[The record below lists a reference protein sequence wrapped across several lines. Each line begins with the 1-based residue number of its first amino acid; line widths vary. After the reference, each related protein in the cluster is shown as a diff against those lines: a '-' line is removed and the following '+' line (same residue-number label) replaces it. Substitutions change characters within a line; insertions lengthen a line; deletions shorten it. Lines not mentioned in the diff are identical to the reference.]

1 MISMK
6 TGTSVY
12 FRVALLTILILVLV
26 VSMFRPQSTASA
38 AAILT
43 ISPLTWN
50 IIGLD
55 SNNVSVGPNN
65 FPIGARVC
73 NTGDAVATN
82 LTSNF
87 VWDSADPYI
96 NLRPGSLSTI
106 SVPSL
111 SIGACTDLYYEVTVT
126 RDPAAYDNTRRYHIA
141 ATADT
146 LGVVSTPTPREL
158 YVEHLISQNR
168 NTVSDVKYATT
179 LAGLTSVPNGGT
191 MSLAVGNTYYIQLVG
206 ATATQGYEQIES
218 FINFPNTVFQVLSV
232 NTTYSAFPTP
242 HTDPDWAS
250 KLYADSC
257 KWENNPNSPNYRSCT
272 STGKYGGN
280 VTVTYQVRILS
291 VGSTNPQPLSTLLYD
306 FSGSSYHYN
315 SDFGISTRYAYILDP
330 SAVTISK
337 NFSPDPTTA
346 GGVSTLTFTLTNPSS
361 ASFSGLNF
369 TDTLPTTPGT
379 MVVASTPGAST
390 TGCGTPTFAPAAG
403 AASISFSNGSLAP
416 NSTCTI
422 KVNVTVSTAGT
433 YTNTSS
439 HLFIGT
445 LDTGNFATDTLT
457 VNTAPPGP
465 SPVCGLTMA
474 QWTFTGYA
482 GTSPPFPAANT
493 QLPNVTTAAI
503 SVGGT
508 APGPVFAEADA
519 TTGTPAVPSMLT
531 YGWANQATGFNVNTF
546 PFIQFAIDTSKY
558 TNVSLQL
565 NAQRKGNGPTDSPL
579 YYSTNGTT
587 WTLKTTFNSTQ
598 SWATYSFDFTNQTS
612 TTGITYFRV
621 YGTGANTPSKGA
633 DFNLDNVTFTG
644 CGTPS
649 SPTLTKSFSPNPV
662 AAGATSTLTF
672 TLTNPNTTIALSGI
686 AFTDSLPSGLTVATS
701 SSSQCGGTLTTTA
714 PRTISFN
721 GGTLASSASC
731 NLAVTVTTTA
741 SGIYDNISEFVS
753 STEGG
758 TNTGPTGI
766 AASSLTVLTPPSI
779 SKLFAPNPIITGG
792 TSTLTFTLTNPNLNN
807 ALTGVAFSDPYP
819 PGLQNT
825 ATPNGTTT
833 CTSGAVTA
841 LASGTSVRL
850 DGATLAAGSTCTVT
864 VNVSASTTGTFP
876 NTSLA
881 VTSTNAGTGN
891 TASNTLTVNAPNP
904 GLGLLKQ
911 ISTSASGPW
920 TSFVAVT
927 TGSSVYYQFTVENLG
942 DVTLTSINFSD
953 SSLSPA
959 LLASCNPTWATP
971 LPVAVA
977 GNDNHIARCVVGPVS
992 TVAGPHTNTATAS
1005 GNYST
1010 GTTPNDTSSAAYA
1023 TTGLTLTKTV
1033 TESFFVSANDILHYS
1048 FDVNNS
1054 GSAPL
1059 LGPVTVADDKATDET
1074 CPAVNTVG
1082 DLDDYLDPGET
1093 VTCTATYTV
1102 TNADVTAGSV
1112 TNTASAT
1119 TGGVTSNTA
1128 TQTVNRLIAD
1138 LTVTKTNNVS
1148 GNIPEG
1154 GNFTWTITVNNNGTG
1169 TASFAATQVILTD
1182 TLPGAA
1188 TYSPQGLLA
1197 IANGSTSP
1205 TGTIACSINVTVLSC
1220 VAGTLVT
1227 LPAGASFSVTFSVA
1241 PTVAGSLLNMAT
1253 VDPNNNVAEGDETN
1267 NMTSDTVTVLTPTST
1282 PSNTPTNTPTSTPT
1296 NTPTN
1301 TATNTAT
1308 STPTDTLTN
1317 TPTVTATSTST
1328 DTPTTTPTDTPTNTP
1343 ANTATDTPTNTPT
1356 STPTDM
1362 PTSTATHTATNTA
1375 TDTPTSI
1382 STSTPTDTPTATATG
1397 TPSLLDPPLGLKTFD
1412 DAGLPLL
1419 HWTMIWINNANT
1431 VTINSFV
1438 SDGIPVGTTYV
1449 ASGLSSGFPV
1459 PSGAPPG
1466 STDTGVSCTESSA
1479 VSVTT
1484 LCYYEGP
1491 TVAFPRGR
1499 IIWAGTLGPD
1509 DGATSPANAD
1519 HEITITF
1526 NVNVA
1531 EGTNS
1536 VRNTA
1541 TIDSDLN
1548 GDGDPS
1554 DPGEIQVAT
1563 TTASWRRSVSKRL
1576 PSTGFAPNVT
1586 TNINNLPRET
1596 YLQTGGITIEIPT
1609 LKINIPIV
1617 GVPFRNG
1624 EWNVTWLG
1632 KQAGWLQGSAFPSW
1646 NGNSVIT
1653 SHVYLANGLPGSFV
1667 NLINLRFGEKVI
1679 IHAYGE
1685 KYIFEVRSNEIVEPN
1700 DASVFKHEEQAWLT
1714 LVTCRD
1720 YDEKI
1725 NTYRKR
1731 VVVRAVLVSVTAE

>member
-1 MISMK
+1 MK

-96 NLRPGSLSTI
+96 NLRSGSLSTI

-111 SIGACTDLYYEVTVT
+111 AIGACTDLYYEVTVT
-126 RDPAAYDNTRRYHIA
+126 RDPAAYDNTRRYHIT

-168 NTVSDVKYATT
+168 NTVSDVRYGATLGT
-179 LAGLTSVPNGGT
+179 LVSVANGGT
-191 MSLAVGNTYYIQLVG
+191 MNLTVGNTYFIQLRG
-206 ATATQGYEQIES
+206 ATATNGYEQIES
-218 FINFPNTVFQVLSV
+218 FINFPNTVFQILSV
-232 NTTYSAFPTP
+232 STTYT
-242 HTDPDWAS
+242 
-250 KLYADSC
+250 ADSSPYVSNPSSLLYGDGC
-257 KWENNPNSPNYRSCT
+257 LWENNPNSPNYRACKDV
-272 STGKYGGN
+272 GKVGGN
-280 VTVTYQVRILS
+280 TEVTYQVRILS
-291 VGSTNPQPLSTLLYD
+291 VGSSNPEPLSTLLYD

-315 SDFGISTRYAYILDP
+315 SDFGVSTRYAYILDP

-346 GGVSTLTFTLTNPSS
+346 GGVSTLTFTLTNPTS

-369 TDTLPTTPGT
+369 TDNLPTSPGA

-416 NSTCTI
+416 NSSCTI
-422 KVNVTVSTAGT
+422 KVNVTVPATGT

-445 LDTGNFATDTLT
+445 LDTGNSATDTLT
-457 VNTAPPGP
+457 VNNAPPGP

-474 QWTFTGYA
+474 QWTFAGYA
-482 GTSPPFPAANT
+482 GTSPPFPAADT

-519 TTGTPAVPSMLT
+519 TTGSPGAPSMLT

-579 YYSTNGTT
+579 YYSTDGTS
-587 WTLKTTFNSTQ
+587 WNLKTAFASTTN
-598 SWATYSFDFTNQTS
+598 WTAYGPFDFTGQTS
-612 TTGITYFRV
+612 TTGITYFRI
-621 YGTGANTPSKGA
+621 YGTGANTASRGA

-662 AAGATSTLTF
+662 AAGTTSTLTF

-686 AFTDSLPSGLTVATS
+686 AFTDTLPSGLTVPTA
-701 SSSQCGGTLTTTA
+701 SSSQCGGTVATTA
-714 PRTISFN
+714 PRTISFS

-731 NLAVTVTTTA
+731 NLTVTVTTTA

-753 STEGG
+753 STQGG

-766 AASSLTVLTPPSI
+766 ATSSLTVLTPPSI

-792 TSTLTFTLTNPNLNN
+792 TSTLTFTITNPNLNY
-807 ALTGVAFSDPYP
+807 ALTGLAFSDTYP
-819 PGLQNT
+819 AGLQNT

-833 CTSGAVTA
+833 CTGGTVTA
-841 LASGTSVRL
+841 ANGNSVSLSGGTV
-850 DGATLAAGSTCTVT
+850 AAGSTCTVT
-864 VNVSASTTGTFP
+864 VNVTASTTGGFP

-881 VTSTNAGTGN
+881 VSSTNGGTGN
-891 TASNTLTVNAPNP
+891 TASDTLSVNAPNP

-911 ISTSASGPW
+911 ISTSPSGPW

-927 TGSSVYYQFTVENLG
+927 TGSNVYYQFTVENLG

-953 SSLSPA
+953 PSLPPA
-959 LLASCNPTWATP
+959 LLASCDPIWAAP
-971 LPVAVA
+971 LPVAVS
-977 GNDNHIARCVVGPVS
+977 GNDNHIARCVVGPVAAVVGS
-992 TVAGPHTNTATAS
+992 HTNTATAS

-1010 GTTPNDTSSAAYA
+1010 GTTPDDPSSATYA

-1033 TESFFVSANDILHYS
+1033 AETFFVSANDILHYS

-1102 TNADVTAGSV
+1102 TNTDVTAGSV

-1119 TGGVTSNTA
+1119 AGGVTSNTA
-1128 TQTVNRLIAD
+1128 SQTVNRLIAD

-1188 TYSPQGLLA
+1188 SYSPQGPLA
-1197 IANGSTSP
+1197 IVNGSTAP
-1205 TGTIACSINVTVLSC
+1205 TGTIACSVNITALSC
-1220 VAGTLVT
+1220 VAGTPVT

-1241 PTVAGSLLNMAT
+1241 PIAAGSLLNTAT
-1253 VDPNNNVAEGDETN
+1253 VDPNNNVVEGDETN
-1267 NMTSDTVTVLTPTST
+1267 NTSSDTVMVLTPTAT
-1282 PSNTPTNTPTSTPT
+1282 PTNTPTNTPTSTPT
-1296 NTPTN
+1296 DTP
-1301 TATNTAT
+1301 TNTAT
-1308 STPTDTLTN
+1308 STPTDTPTNTATN
-1317 TPTVTATSTST
+1317 TPTETPSNTPTITATTTAT
-1328 DTPTTTPTDTPTNTP
+1328 DTPTTTPTS
-1343 ANTATDTPTNTPT
+1343 TATDTPTNTPT
-1356 STPTDM
+1356 STATN
-1362 PTSTATHTATNTA
+1362 SATHTATNTPTSTP
-1375 TDTPTSI
+1375 TDLPTNTPTS
-1382 STSTPTDTPTATATG
+1382 TDTPTATATG
-1397 TPSLLDPPLGLKTFD
+1397 TPGLLDPPFGLKDVD

-1419 HWTMIWINNANT
+1419 HWSMIWINNANT
-1431 VTINSFV
+1431 VAIKSFV

-1459 PSGAPPG
+1459 PSSAPPG
-1466 STDTGVSCTESSA
+1466 STDTGVSCTDSSA
-1479 VSVTT
+1479 ITITT

-1509 DGATSPANAD
+1509 NGATRPANAD

-1548 GDGDPS
+1548 GDGDPV

-1563 TTASWRRSVSKRL
+1563 TTISWRRSVSKRL
-1576 PSTGFAPNVT
+1576 PSTGFAPNVI
-1586 TNINNLPRET
+1586 TNVNNFPRET
-1596 YLQTGGITIEIPT
+1596 YLQTGDITIEIPS

-1617 GVPFRNG
+1617 GVPLRDG

-1653 SHVYLANGLPGSFV
+1653 SHVYLASGLPGPFV

-1685 KYIFEVRSNEIVEPN
+1685 KYVFEVRSNEIVEPN
-1700 DASVFKHEEQAWLT
+1700 DASVFKHEERAWLT

-1720 YDEKI
+1720 YDEKK
-1725 NTYRKR
+1725 NAYRKR
-1731 VVVRAVLVSVTAE
+1731 VVVRAVLINVTAE